1 MLFLV
6 RSQQVLWRRYRGLN
20 NSPLVITPIN
30 LYTSYGLNKF
40 YGAVAGDRKNL
51 VINIQT
57 KEGNTNLDILKRKKR
72 PKIAFQAVAIFSH

>member
-6 RSQQVLWRRYRGLN
+6 RSQQVLWRRCRGLN

-40 YGAVAGDRKNL
+40 YGAAAGDRKDL

-57 KEGNTNLDILKRKKR
+57 KEGNTNLDIFKK
-72 PKIAFQAVAIFSH
+72 KKKKDQK

>member
-6 RSQQVLWRRYRGLN
+6 RSQQVYWCRYRGLN

-30 LYTSYGLNKF
+30 LYTSFGLNKF
-40 YGAVAGDRKNL
+40 YGAVAGDRKSF

-57 KEGNTNLDILKRKKR
+57 KERNTNLDILKKK
-72 PKIAFQAVAIFSH
+72 KIKNSFTSSVYF